1 MIKNAFIRSAIS
13 LLLVMEAAFAHAED
27 IDIFSANTTVTA
39 DAPNVLIVMDNTAN
53 WSQSFAS
60 STKFAAEMT
69 ALQSVVSALK
79 AQFNLGI
86 MAFTETG
93 GSNSNTDGGYV
104 RFAIQAMTDSSG
116 NATAAR
122 NCLLKMV
129 GSGAACGSSNAN
141 YSVLDIG
148 LDKSNGGKAGVTFGE
163 VYDYYK
169 GLNAYAGNNKVKADP
184 LAFVSGTIAGPQ
196 YKTPVAGGCQKNF
209 VIVISNGPFQDNT
222 SSTSTA
228 MSQLSAAGGDTT
240 IINPPDTSSNNNA
253 SDEWTRFLNK
263 SSLNVVTYTLEV
275 GPSATGQGPYNTAL
289 LQSMGRQGKGGYYS
303 AVDSTTLLAA
313 LTRIFNDIQAVN
325 SVFASSS
332 LPLSADN
339 SGSYLNQVY
348 MGVFRPDA
356 QGKPRWYGNLKEYQ
370 FALDSNNNLYLA
382 DSLGIAA
389 ASASTGFAQPN
400 AVSYWTSVDTTKAPD
415 ATAVPS
421 TGSTTGSTGGFWYFD
436 SKGAGGNY
444 DSPDGEWVEKGGA
457 AQQLRL
463 AYLGYGNR
471 GGIGDANTATLNSKP
486 ARQVLT
492 CTGTCL
498 NGTYGA
504 PAALSAFDSTNS
516 ALTDV
521 AFGLATQLTGVTFTA
536 DALITGGTAVV
547 GQTGI
552 AITSI
557 KTTGSTTVATTSTVV
572 AGCPTVVPSTVTI
585 SGNAFSGYNGTN
597 LIVTACTANS
607 ITFNPLSTTGSSQSG
622 GTATVSGSTVL
633 VTLAQAYAV
642 GDIVTLSGFGNTA
655 LNVSAPVLSATS
667 SQFTYA
673 VAAPQPYSSSSG
685 VSVFRNLATAT
696 TPSAHGLAV
705 GDSVTISGASPAG
718 YNGTVLVKSVPSTT
732 SFTYYYGGS
741 TQLAAGTGGTANK
754 SGSASA
760 VTNLIEW
767 IRGQDVL
774 NENGFQVAGLNTDVR
789 ASIHGDVLHSRP
801 VILNYSSN
809 TTSNNVYLFY
819 GGNDGVF
826 RAVKGGQ
833 AATDGVEQWAFI
845 APEFFAK
852 FNRLYNNSPLVKYS
866 STPAGTTPTPTAR
879 DYFWDGPVGTYI
891 ERNSSD
897 TVTKAYLYIAVRRGG
912 RFIYALDVTSPTAPK
927 FMWRK
932 GCSSLTDNSTCDAG
946 FAEMGQTWSQPQVVK
961 VKGNTNPVLIF
972 GAGYDSVIEDSE
984 VLATLAGGDTMGRGV
999 YVLDAFTGA
1008 LVWSAGNSANGPTLA
1023 VTGMN
1028 FSIAA
1033 DVLPI
1038 DRNTD
1043 GYADRVYAAD
1053 VGGNVWR
1060 LDIDDAST
1068 ANWKVWKIASVGS
1081 RSAIASARKI
1091 LFGMDVVFGT
1101 VVAGKTFDAVVIG
1114 TGDREHPL
1122 STNAANGVANRV
1134 YMFEDTNTGTAGAN
1148 LGIVDSCGAT
1158 VASTCSNLY
1167 DATSSSSVPSTAIGW
1182 SVNLASGEKVVN
1194 APVVVGGSMLF
1205 GTNQP
1210 DTSSASCTANLGIA
1224 RRYSINFLNGAGTLF
1239 TDSSGNVVTAEVA
1252 VGGGFLPTTVT
1263 GVVEINGNKILF
1275 ATDNPLN
1282 PGGAF
1287 TPSIVV
1293 PTKRFRTYWYQKID

>member
-13 LLLVMEAAFAHAED
+13 LLLAMGAAFAHAED
-27 IDIFSANTTVTA
+27 IDIFSSNTTVTA

-93 GSNSNTDGGYV
+93 SPNSNTDGGYV

-116 NATAAR
+116 NATNAR

-129 GSGAACGSSNAN
+129 GSGAACASSNAN

-148 LDKSNGGKAGVTFGE
+148 NDKSNGGKAGVTFSE
-163 VYDYYK
+163 VYDYYA

-184 LAFVSGTIAGPQ
+184 LAFISGTIAGPK

-222 SSTSTA
+222 SSTTTA
-228 MSQLSAAGGDTT
+228 MSQLSAAGGNTT

-275 GPSATGQGPYNTAL
+275 GPSTTGQGPYNTSL

-303 AVDSTTLLAA
+303 AVDPTTLLAA

-339 SGSYLNQVY
+339 SGAYLNQVY

-415 ATAVPS
+415 ATAVAS
-421 TGSTTGSTGGFWYFD
+421 TSSTTGSTGGFWYFD

-471 GGIGDANTATLNSKP
+471 GGIGDTNASTLNSKP
-486 ARQVLT
+486 ARKVLT

-498 NGTYGA
+498 NGTYSA

-521 AFGLATQLTGVTFTA
+521 ALGLATQLTGVTFTS
-536 DALITGGTAVV
+536 DPIITGGTAVV
-547 GQTGI
+547 GKTATISSI
-552 AITSI
+552 AKVSG
-557 KTTGSTTVATTSTVV
+557 KAQVTTTATNTFVV
-572 AGCPTVVPSTVTI
+572 GDSVTI
-585 SGNAFSGYNGTN
+585 SGNSSAYDGTSS
-597 LIVTACTANS
+597 VTS
-607 ITFNPLSTTGSSQSG
+607 VISSTQFQISASASNTSYSG
-622 GTATVSGSTVL
+622 GTVTASGTTVTVAMTQSYATGNTVTVSGAS
-633 VTLAQAYAV
+633 
-642 GDIVTLSGFGNTA
+642 NTA
-655 LNVSAPVLSATS
+655 LNITATVLAATPT
-667 SQFTYA
+667 QFSYA
-673 VAAPQPYSSSSG
+673 VASAQPYSSSSN

-696 TPSAHGLAV
+696 TSSAHGFVV
-705 GDSVTISGASPAG
+705 GDTVAITGASPAG
-718 YNGTVLVKSVPSTT
+718 YNGTVSVSSVPSTT
-732 SFTYYYGGS
+732 SFTYYYAGS

-760 VTNLIEW
+760 VTNLIKW

-845 APEFFAK
+845 APEFFTK
-852 FNRLYNNSPLVKYS
+852 FNRLYNNSPLVNYS
-866 STPAGTTPTPTAR
+866 STPVGTTPTPTAR

-897 TVTKAYLYIAVRRGG
+897 AVTKAYLYIAVRRGG

-972 GAGYDSVIEDSE
+972 GAGYDPVTEDSE
-984 VLATLAGGDTMGRGV
+984 NLATLASGDTMGRGV
-999 YVLDAFTGA
+999 YVLDAFTGN
-1008 LVWSAGNSANGPTLA
+1008 LVWSAGHSANGPTLA

-1068 ANWKVWKIASVGS
+1068 ANWKVWKIASIGS

-1122 STNAANGVANRV
+1122 STNAANSVANRV
-1134 YMFEDTNTGTAGAN
+1134 YMFEDTNTGSTGAN

-1158 VASTCSNLY
+1158 VASSCSNLY

-1182 SVNLASGEKVVN
+1182 SINLASGEKVVN

-1210 DTSSASCTANLGIA
+1210 DTTSASCTANLGIA
-1224 RRYSINFLNGAGTLF
+1224 RRYSIDFLNGAGTLF
-1239 TDSSGNVVTAEVA
+1239 TNSSGDVVTAEVA

-1263 GVVEINGNKILF
+1263 GVVEIDGNKILF

-1287 TPSIVV
+1287 TPKIIV